1 MLRNIF
7 FIVFLSFFL
16 VGEVIAIREATGP
29 EEGEGPKSVRSYLGN
44 YTVTAPDAETAAT
57 YAKQAED
64 LRKLIAHVLG
74 DNRVYNIT
82 VYISIRPV
90 RAEQTGGNKWLVSLM
105 HGGLRRYSGAI
116 LKNRIENA
124 VKFYAAYCYLLDAA
138 ASEAAANKTRIRDD
152 QVPFWICAAV
162 MENLTQEAREA
173 HRDYMLTS
181 LEKGGYI
188 PLNELFRHSGRFRNE
203 QQRALY
209 FHQCGSIFD
218 YLVTMPHGRKKVLES
233 LRDLWRRDDLTISL
247 LWHFKDN
254 FSSLGELEEKWIDF
268 TRKRPEKYFAFKRLT
283 IEETRKRLA
292 VILEVKIV
300 SIDEKTI
307 EEETEMTD
315 FAGLMRHKNS
325 TTRINIT
332 FGKMAELRDLK
343 LRAPKAY
350 QEVLGEYVL
359 SLNAIIDGK
368 KRKFRRHFEKANKL
382 LKKLETG

>member
-1 MLRNIF
+1 M
-7 FIVFLSFFL
+7 
-16 VGEVIAIREATGP
+16 
-29 EEGEGPKSVRSYLGN
+29 
-44 YTVTAPDAETAAT
+44 
-57 YAKQAED
+57 
-64 LRKLIAHVLG
+64 
-74 DNRVYNIT
+74 
-82 VYISIRPV
+82 
-90 RAEQTGGNKWLVSLM
+90 
-105 HGGLRRYSGAI
+105 
-116 LKNRIENA
+116 
-124 VKFYAAYCYLLDAA
+124 
-138 ASEAAANKTRIRDD
+138 
-152 QVPFWICAAV
+152 
-162 MENLTQEAREA
+162 
-173 HRDYMLTS
+173 
-181 LEKGGYI
+181 
-188 PLNELFRHSGRFRNE
+188 
-203 QQRALY
+203 
-209 FHQCGSIFD
+209 
-218 YLVTMPHGRKKVLES
+218 
-233 LRDLWRRDDLTISL
+233 
-247 LWHFKDN
+247 
-254 FSSLGELEEKWIDF
+254 EEKWIDF